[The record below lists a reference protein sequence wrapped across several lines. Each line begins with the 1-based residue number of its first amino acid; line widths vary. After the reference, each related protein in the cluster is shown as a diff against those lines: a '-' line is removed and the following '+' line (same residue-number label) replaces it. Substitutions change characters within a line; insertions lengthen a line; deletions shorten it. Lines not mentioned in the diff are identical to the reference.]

1 MAEQNFSTYEG
12 KWPCKVCQEIVKILR
27 YWRET
32 GDATWMCSQKH
43 ISKVNLI
50 PPKKRKKD
58 FVDE

>member
-50 PPKKRKKD
+50 PTKKTKKD
-58 FVDE
+58 FINE